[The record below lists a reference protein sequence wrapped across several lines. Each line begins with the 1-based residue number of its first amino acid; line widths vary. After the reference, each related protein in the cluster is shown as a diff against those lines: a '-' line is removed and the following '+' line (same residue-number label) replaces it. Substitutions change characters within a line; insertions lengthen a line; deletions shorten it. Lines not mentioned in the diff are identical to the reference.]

1 MGTKPQA
8 HDDLALHAEDAEK
21 VVGGVQKKKGVRAAL
36 VTGTRGSTN
45 VQERTPSPLAPF
57 PDETYMDSQ

>member
-8 HDDLALHAEDAEK
+8 HDDLALNAEDAEK
-21 VVGGVQKKKGVRAAL
+21 VVGGVQKKKGVRTAFL
-36 VTGTRGSTN
+36 TGTTGSTN
-45 VQERTPSPLAPF
+45 VHDRTPTPLAPF